1 MCMIELALSPA
12 TKKILNK
19 KKKQLSDKLDF
30 IKKKRSV
37 SSRCW
42 YHTTNDFSTYFTK
55 NRGNY
60 KDSYKIED
68 IIKITLDVYVNK
80 NTKYFYK
87 RFFLS
92 FNYISNRMDQPYSFK
107 QCNFSSSSKNI
118 FFELTVNK
126 KMVSF
131 WIKGISQEDNWQNV
145 CIVYMSEC
153 FIKRNNYMV
162 TCHY

>member
-1 MCMIELALSPA
+1 
-12 TKKILNK
+12 
-19 KKKQLSDKLDF
+19 
-30 IKKKRSV
+30 
-37 SSRCW
+37 
-42 YHTTNDFSTYFTK
+42 
-55 NRGNY
+55 
-60 KDSYKIED
+60 
-68 IIKITLDVYVNK
+68 
-80 NTKYFYK
+80 
-87 RFFLS
+87 
-92 FNYISNRMDQPYSFK
+92 MDQPYSFK

-126 KMVSF
+126 KMVSY